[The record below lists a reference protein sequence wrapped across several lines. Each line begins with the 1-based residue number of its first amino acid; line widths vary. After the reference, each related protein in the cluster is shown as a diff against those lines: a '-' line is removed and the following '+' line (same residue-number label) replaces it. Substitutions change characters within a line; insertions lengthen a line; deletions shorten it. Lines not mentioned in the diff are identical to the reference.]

1 MESQSLN
8 SITCSKSFTL
18 SSLLPAFSILL
29 IYPVKYSSE
38 LTQRYSSY
46 IVLDNKLLPCECSF
60 ITPLFIVA
68 PTGKQPK
75 YPSHSTWA
83 GKLVHPYRELLLS
96 KERDKLPTHAAT
108 RVDLKGIML
117 SGKTKVSLK
126 RSRTIRPHVYN
137 ILQRTKF

>member
-8 SITCSKSFTL
+8 SITCSKSFTF

-108 RVDLKGIML
+108 GGPQRHYAERKNK
-117 SGKTKVSLK
+117 SQSQ
-126 RSRTIRPHVYN
+126 TITYYTTPC
-137 ILQRTKF
+137 I